1 MMSPVSLVDQE
12 ELPGPGAESGGV
24 GMVEEAAMQGTPSIA
39 AAPDVLSSG
48 SMAPPVVGTQTE
60 WDISD
65 SALHALFSA
74 LFGSI
79 LMLRYWIIDFLL
91 PLHESVTQ
99 TGWSL
104 H

>member
-1 MMSPVSLVDQE
+1 MSPVSLVDQE

-74 LFGSI
+74 PLRLNPDATILDNRLF
-79 LMLRYWIIDFLL
+79 L

>member
-48 SMAPPVVGTQTE
+48 SMAPPVVGPSGTSR
-60 WDISD
+60 ILLSMRCSPPS
-65 SALHALFSA
+65 SAQS
-74 LFGSI
+74 
-79 LMLRYWIIDFLL
+79 
-91 PLHESVTQ
+91 
-99 TGWSL
+99 
-104 H
+104 